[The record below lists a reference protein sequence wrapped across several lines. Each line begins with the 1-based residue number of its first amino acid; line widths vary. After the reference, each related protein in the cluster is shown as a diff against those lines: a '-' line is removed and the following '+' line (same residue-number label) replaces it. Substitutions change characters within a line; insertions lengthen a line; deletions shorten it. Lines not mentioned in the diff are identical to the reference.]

1 MILADKYFKDNLKKI
16 INNGCWDEN
25 PRPKYDDGVV
35 ANSKFITGV
44 FEEYDLSKNEYPI
57 STLRNIA
64 VKTGI
69 KEIFWIYQ
77 KQTSSIEVAKQLGIN
92 WWDYW
97 DIGNGTIGIR
107 YGETVRKYDLIN
119 KLLKSLI
126 EEPFSRR
133 HIINLYQYSDLK
145 SSEGLYPC
153 AFETLWSVRKKDTEY
168 FLDST
173 LIQRSSDFLTA
184 KVINSTQYLS
194 LQMMIIGHLRFI
206 TGLDYK
212 LGKFCHYINN
222 LHIYDRH
229 IQYIDELLSRESS
242 EQPTI
247 KLKMDKNFY
256 DYTLEDFEFIGFD
269 KLKPLSG
276 KLELAI

>member
-1 MILADKYFKDNLKKI
+1 MNKSDIYFKENLNKVLSE
-16 INNGCWDEN
+16 GCWDEN

-69 KEIFWIYQ
+69 KEILWIYQ
-77 KQTSSIEVAKQLGIN
+77 KQSNSLKVAKELGIN
-92 WWDYW
+92 WWDSW
-97 DIGNGTIGIR
+97 DIGNGT
-107 YGETVRKYDLIN
+107 TVRKYDLMN
-119 KLLKSLI
+119 KLLKSLV

-133 HIINLYQYSDLK
+133 HIINLYQYSDLN
-145 SSEGLYPC
+145 SSEGLHPC
-153 AFETLWSVRKKDTEY
+153 AFETLWSVRKKESEY
-168 FLDST
+168 FLDLT

-184 KVINSTQYLS
+184 KLINSTQYLS
-194 LQMMIIGHLRFI
+194 LQMMVIGHLRFV

-229 IQYIDELLSRESS
+229 IQYIDELLMRESS

-247 KLKMDKNFY
+247 KIKMNKNFY
-256 DYTLEDFEFIGFD
+256 DYSLEDFEFMGFD

>member
-1 MILADKYFKDNLKKI
+1 MIADRYFKDNLRKI
-16 INNGCWDEN
+16 INEGYWDDN
-25 PRPKYDDGVV
+25 PRPKYDDGVI

-77 KQTSSIEVAKQLGIN
+77 KQSSDIEVAKQLGIN

-107 YGETVRKYDLIN
+107 YGETVRKYDLMN

-133 HIINLYQYSDLK
+133 HIINLYQYSDLN
-145 SSEGLYPC
+145 SSKGLYPC
-153 AFETLWSVRKKDTEY
+153 AFETLWSVRKKESEW
-168 FLDST
+168 FLDLT

-194 LQMMIIGHLRFI
+194 LQMMIIGHLRFT

>member
-1 MILADKYFKDNLKKI
+1 MIPADLIFKNNLNKI
-16 INNGCWDEN
+16 LNDGYWDEN
-25 PRPKYDDGVV
+25 PRPKYIDGTI
-35 ANSKFITGV
+35 AKSKFITGV
-44 FEEYDLSKNEYPI
+44 FEEYDLTKNEYPI
-57 STLRNIA
+57 TTLRNIA

-69 KEIFWIYQ
+69 REILWIYQ
-77 KQTSSIEVAKQLGIN
+77 KQTSSLKIAKELGIN
-92 WWDYW
+92 WWDSW
-97 DIGNGTIGIR
+97 NIGNETIGIR
-107 YGETVRKYDLIN
+107 YGETVRKYDLMN
-119 KLLKSLI
+119 KLLKSLE

-133 HIINLYQYSDLK
+133 HIINLYQYSDLN
-145 SSEGLYPC
+145 SSEGLHPC
-153 AFETLWSVRKKDTEY
+153 AFETLWSVRKKDNEY
-168 FLDST
+168 FLDLT

-184 KVINSTQYLS
+184 KSINSTQYLS
-194 LQMMIIGHLRFI
+194 LQMMVIGHLRSV

-212 LGKFCHYINN
+212 LGKFCHYVNN

-247 KLKMDKNFY
+247 KLKVDKNFY
-256 DYTLEDFEFIGFD
+256 DYTLEDFEFVGFD